1 MYKTFFKPLLDKL
14 LALVLLFL
22 LSPVL
27 LFTAI
32 AIYLKM
38 GRPIFF
44 RQDRP
49 GKDEK
54 IFSIYKFRTM
64 SDEKDENGELLSDEL
79 RLAGLGQK
87 IRSLSIDELPQLFNV
102 LKGEMSFIG
111 PRPLL
116 IEYLPI
122 YTETQKKRH
131 EVAPGISGWAQVNG
145 RNAISWKQKFEYDVW
160 YTNNISFMLDL
171 KIVGMTI
178 QKVFMRKDISGEKH
192 VTSEKFN
199 GCN

>member
-1 MYKTFFKPLLDKL
+1 MYRFFFKPLLDKL
-14 LALVLLFL
+14 LALILLFL

-27 LFTAI
+27 IFTAI
-32 AIYLKM
+32 AIYIKM
-38 GRPIFF
+38 GRPVFF

-64 SDEKDENGELLSDEL
+64 SDERDEKGELLSDEL

-116 IEYLPI
+116 IEYLCI
-122 YTETQKKRH
+122 YDETQKRRH

-145 RNAISWKQKFEYDVW
+145 RNAITWKQKFEYDVW
-160 YTNNISFMLDL
+160 YTNNISFMLDV

-178 QKVFMRKDISGEKH
+178 QKVLMRKDISGEQH

-199 GCN
+199 GHN

>member
-1 MYKTFFKPLLDKL
+1 MYKTFFKPFLDKL
-14 LALVLLFL
+14 LALLLLLL

-27 LFTAI
+27 IFTSL
-32 AIYLKM
+32 AIYIKM

-49 GKDEK
+49 GKGEK

-64 SDEKDENGELLSDEL
+64 SNETDDNGELLSDEK
-79 RLAGLGQK
+79 RLKGLGQK

-116 IEYLPI
+116 VEYLPL
-122 YTETQKKRH
+122 YDETQKKRH
-131 EVAPGISGWAQVNG
+131 DLLPGISGWAQVNG
-145 RNAISWKQKFEYDVW
+145 RNAISWKEKFEYDVW
-160 YTNNISFMLDL
+160 YTNNISLMLDL

-178 QKVFMRKDISGEKH
+178 QKVFMRKDISADKH

-199 GCN
+199 GHN

>member
-32 AIYLKM
+32 AIYIKM

-178 QKVFMRKDISGEKH
+178 QKVFMRKDISGEQH

>member
-1 MYKTFFKPLLDKL
+1 MYKTFFKPFLDKL
-14 LALVLLFL
+14 LALFLLLL

-27 LFTAI
+27 IFTAL
-32 AIYLKM
+32 AIYIKM

-44 RQDRP
+44 RQNRP
-49 GKDEK
+49 GKGEK

-64 SDEKDENGELLSDEL
+64 SNERDENGELLSDEK
-79 RLAGLGQK
+79 RLKGLGQK

-116 IEYLPI
+116 IEYLPL
-122 YTETQKKRH
+122 YDETQKKRH
-131 EVAPGISGWAQVNG
+131 DLLPGISGWAQVNG
-145 RNAISWKQKFEYDVW
+145 RNAISWKEKFEYDVW
-160 YTNNISFMLDL
+160 YTNNISLMLDL

-178 QKVFMRKDISGEKH
+178 QKVFMRKDISADKH

-199 GCN
+199 GHN

>member
-1 MYKTFFKPLLDKL
+1 MYKFFFKPLSDKL
-14 LALVLLFL
+14 LALFLLLL

-27 LFTAI
+27 IFTAL
-32 AIYLKM
+32 AIYSKM

-44 RQDRP
+44 RQNRP
-49 GKDEK
+49 GKGEK

-64 SDEKDENGELLSDEL
+64 SNERDENGELLSDEK
-79 RLAGLGQK
+79 RLKGLGQK

-116 IEYLPI
+116 IEYLPL
-122 YTETQKKRH
+122 YDETQKKRH
-131 EVAPGISGWAQVNG
+131 DLLPGISGWAQVNG
-145 RNAISWKQKFEYDVW
+145 RNAISWKEKFEYDVW
-160 YTNNISFMLDL
+160 YTNNISLMLDL

-178 QKVFMRKDISGEKH
+178 QKVFMRKDISADKH

-199 GCN
+199 GHN

>member
-1 MYKTFFKPLLDKL
+1 MYQGVIQPLLDFL
-14 LALVLLFL
+14 GALVLLL
-22 LSPVL
+22 ILSPLFVL
-27 LFTAI
+27 VTLL
-32 AIYLKM
+32 IYIRM

-64 SDEKDENGELLSDEL
+64 GNEKDAKGELLSDEE
-79 RLAGLGQK
+79 RLSGLGK
-87 IRSLSIDELPQLFNV
+87 VIRSLSLDELPQLFNV

-122 YTETQKKRH
+122 YNEEQKQRH
-131 EVAPGISGWAQVNG
+131 NIKPGISGWAQVNG
-145 RNAISWKQKFEYDVW
+145 RNAISWKEKFEYDVW
-160 YTNNISFMLDL
+160 YTKNISFFLDM
-171 KIVGMTI
+171 KIIMMSI
-178 QKVFMRKDISGEKH
+178 QKVFR
-192 VTSEKFN
+192 
-199 GCN
+199 